1 MAISKFTSQDMTGGN
16 KEKRDSERTA
26 CFIPVDY
33 SAQDRIHKDFIQNIS
48 SSGVFIESRKIMEV
62 GARILMTFDWLK
74 NHPVKSKGTIVR
86 SSKLG
91 FGVKF
96 DSPVTLYSEAAVVA

>member
-1 MAISKFTSQDMTGGN
+1 MAISKFTSQDGTGM
-16 KEKRDSERTA
+16 KTEKRDSERQA
-26 CFIPVDY
+26 CFIPIDY
-33 SAQDRIHKDFIQNIS
+33 SAQDRIYRDFIQNIS
-48 SSGVFIESRKIMEV
+48 SSGVFIESKKIMDV

-74 NHPVKSKGTIVR
+74 NNPIKSRGTIVR
-86 SSKLG
+86 SSEQG